1 MTQPTTNDVRD
12 FFDRIAD
19 SYGEKYGGTDAFHE
33 YFFRERLAEATR
45 GMDLAGRRVLDI
57 GAGTGN
63 LYDRLV
69 DIEPALDYFATD
81 ISPAMLANSRIP
93 ADRRFVGRIEEI
105 TLPVPAVDLVFL
117 LGVTSYLTE
126 PDMGSLF
133 AKVHELLSAGGL
145 VVVTFTNA
153 ASLDWKLRR
162 TAKLLGRWLMP
173 SRTVL
178 GQSFTTNACRLA
190 DARRLTAGR
199 FTVEEVR
206 YLNHTVFPFNQL
218 LRSTSVRLAKTIHGR
233 QGSTALMERLSSDF
247 LLVLRKTH

>member
-1 MTQPTTNDVRD
+1 VTQPTTNDVRE

-19 SYGEKYGGTDAFHE
+19 TYSDKCSGTDAFHE

-45 GMDLAGRRVLDI
+45 GLDLSGKRVLDI

-69 DIEPALDYFATD
+69 EIDPDIDYYATD

-93 ADRRFVGRIEEI
+93 IDRRFVGPIEDVS
-105 TLPVPAVDLVFL
+105 LPVPDFDLVFL

-126 PDMGSLF
+126 PETASLF
-133 AKVHELLSAGGL
+133 ARVHELLTPGGL

-162 TAKLLGRWLMP
+162 TAKFFGRWLMP
-173 SRTVL
+173 ARTVL
-178 GQSFTTNACRLA
+178 GQTFTTNARH
-190 DARRLTAGR
+190 LTDVRTLLGER
-199 FTVEEVR
+199 FTVSEVR
-206 YLNHTVFPFNQL
+206 YLNHTVFPLNQV
-218 LRSTSVRLAKTIHGR
+218 LRSASVGLARKIHGR
-233 QGSTALMERLSSDF
+233 NPDSALMDRLSSDF
-247 LLVLRKTH
+247 LLVLSKKS